1 MRSWQL
7 VVIGT
12 FAAIFPHVAAAA
24 ERPVVVELFTS
35 QGCSSCPPANA
46 YLNELSKQRSDVLA
60 LAFHVTYWDYLGWKD
75 PFSLQTATDRQAR
88 YGQRFGDGSYTPE
101 IVVDGATGLVGSYR
115 EEVNSAIAKAR
126 TDSRTAADVRVVAKD
141 GKVSIDVGSGQ
152 GAAKVYLVGYD
163 REHVTAIGRGE
174 NQGRTMPESN
184 IVRSFR
190 SVADWRGAPVHI
202 DQPLPDGEEIA
213 VILEAPDGHIVGA
226 SRASRRGAS

>member
-7 VVIGT
+7 LVLGT
-12 FAAIFPHVAAAA
+12 FAAVSPHAAAAA

-46 YLNELSKQRSDVLA
+46 FLNELSKQRSDVLA

-101 IVVDGATGLVGSYR
+101 IVVDGGTSLVGSYR
-115 EEVNSAIAKAR
+115 KDVNRAIAKAR
-126 TDSRTAADVRVVAKD
+126 ADGRTAADVSVVAKA
-141 GKVSIDVGSGQ
+141 GKVSINVGSGQ

-174 NQGRTMPESN
+174 NRGRTMPESN

-190 SVADWRGAPVHI
+190 SVADWHGAPVHVE
-202 DQPLPDGEEIA
+202 QPVPDGEEIA

-226 SRASRRGAS
+226 ARASGLGAT

>member
-1 MRSWQL
+1 MRSWKL
-7 VVIGT
+7 LVIGT
-12 FAAIFPHVAAAA
+12 FAAISPDVAAAA
-24 ERPVVVELFTS
+24 DRPVVVELFTS
-35 QGCSSCPPANA
+35 QGCSSCPSANA

-101 IVVDGATGLVGSYR
+101 IVVDGGTGLVGSYR
-115 EEVNSAIAKAR
+115 DDVNGAIAKAR
-126 TDSRTAADVRVVAKD
+126 TESRTSADVRIVAKD

-152 GAAKVYLVGYD
+152 GAAKVYLVRFD
-163 REHVTAIGRGE
+163 REHVTAISRGE
-174 NQGRTMPESN
+174 NRGRTMPESN

-202 DQPLPDGEEIA
+202 DRPLPDGEEIA

-226 SRASRRGAS
+226 SRASGRGAS

>member
-7 VVIGT
+7 LVIGI
-12 FAAIFPHVAAAA
+12 FAAISPHVAAAD
-24 ERPVVVELFTS
+24 RPVVVELFTS
-35 QGCSSCPPANA
+35 QGCSSCPPANT

-101 IVVDGATGLVGSYR
+101 IVVDGGTGLVGSYR
-115 EEVNSAIAKAR
+115 DDVNSAIAKAR
-126 TDSRTAADVRVVAKD
+126 TESRTVADVSVVAKD

-174 NQGRTMPESN
+174 NRGRTMPESN

-190 SVADWRGAPVHI
+190 SVADWRGAPIHI

-213 VILEAPDGHIVGA
+213 VLLEAPDGHIVGA
-226 SRASRRGAS
+226 SRASRRRGS